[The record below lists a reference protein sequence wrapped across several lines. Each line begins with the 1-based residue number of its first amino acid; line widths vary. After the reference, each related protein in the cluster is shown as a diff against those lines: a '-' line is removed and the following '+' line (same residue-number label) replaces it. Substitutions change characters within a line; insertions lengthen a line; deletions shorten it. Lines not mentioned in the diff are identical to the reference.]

1 MKVMNKKQLIETLQ
15 RILSTD
21 IDLSFLLQ
29 LKENDLESLLACVRD
44 RVGQT
49 KG

>member
-21 IDLSFLLQ
+21 IDISFLLQ